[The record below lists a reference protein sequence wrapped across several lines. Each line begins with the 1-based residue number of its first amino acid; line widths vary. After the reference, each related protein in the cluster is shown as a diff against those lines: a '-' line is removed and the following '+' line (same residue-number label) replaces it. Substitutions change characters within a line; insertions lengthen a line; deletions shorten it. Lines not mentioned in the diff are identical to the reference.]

1 MLMAV
6 ETINMMM
13 MAPRPHLNSELES
26 SPRPVFPSLQK
37 KKIIKTDDFTIK
49 AWKIYFRDVLNC

>member
-13 MAPRPHLNSELES
+13 MAPNPHLNSELES
-26 SPRPVFPSLQK
+26 SPRPAFTSLQK
-37 KKIIKTDDFTIK
+37 NKIVKTDDFAAKLRKIK
-49 AWKIYFRDVLNC
+49 KAKIE